1 MDNKTNLTTS
11 LLLALGLIGIGD
23 TLYLSYFQYIN
34 AIPSC
39 AIGGCAVVLTSIY
52 SKFLG
57 VPLSYIGLVYYIYML
72 ALAILLVMDPHSRA
86 LRLGAVV
93 YTGIGLGLSL
103 IFEFYIQ
110 LGLIHALCMY
120 CAISATTTLL
130 LFIVAVWHWRA
141 TRA

>member
-1 MDNKTNLTTS
+1 
-11 LLLALGLIGIGD
+11 
-23 TLYLSYFQYIN
+23 
-34 AIPSC
+34 
-39 AIGGCAVVLTSIY
+39 VVLTSIY

-57 VPLSYIGLVYYIYML
+57 VPLSYIGLVYYIYMFAL
-72 ALAILLVMDPHSRA
+72 ALLLVIDSRSKA
-86 LRLGAVV
+86 LRLAALV

-130 LFIVAVWHWRA
+130 LFLTAVWHWRA
-141 TRA
+141 TRVH